1 MFRVVSRRSR
11 ERDSHTARVQKVAM
25 RPFASPIRKPTR
37 FQIRNELSNLSRH
50 IKLASKKQLHSN
62 AKLLKF
68 VALSRARPRAHTK
81 RTMDGYNFVIG
92 HSCFVIALIRVIRGF
107 LPIQTFRA
115 LTLQP
120 FNDSTA
126 GFRRNTEPSLTA
138 SYEGQIRELWGKAL
152 IQKREQRIAREWDC
166 KIHRTDR
173 SKGIYE
179 IV

>member
-1 MFRVVSRRSR
+1 MFRVVSPRSQ

-25 RPFASPIRKPTR
+25 RPFASQIRKPTR

-92 HSCFVIALIRVIRGF
+92 HSSF
-107 LPIQTFRA
+107 
-115 LTLQP
+115 
-120 FNDSTA
+120 
-126 GFRRNTEPSLTA
+126 
-138 SYEGQIRELWGKAL
+138 
-152 IQKREQRIAREWDC
+152 
-166 KIHRTDR
+166 
-173 SKGIYE
+173 GIFKSSMQS
-179 IV
+179 VV